1 MRILVTGGA
10 GFIGSHIVDAYLAA
24 GHEVAV
30 IDNLATGR
38 RANVSKEARL
48 YEIDIHSHE
57 TERVFAEFKPE
68 VVNHHAA
75 QASVKVSTGDPVF
88 DLEVNGGGTARIA
101 ALCVQHG
108 VRKLIYSSS
117 GGTVYGEPDQLPVP
131 ETHPTRPVSN
141 YGLSKLVGELYI
153 ELTAR
158 TAGLDYTILR
168 YSNAFGPRQDP
179 LGEAGVVAIF
189 TGRMLAGEQCT
200 IDGDGEQR
208 KDYIHVGDIAR
219 ANVLCLDRGSG
230 ATLNI
235 GTGRG
240 TSVNEIFRT
249 LHEATGNTVEPRNGP
264 PRPGDVRNFWL
275 DTTRAKDVLGWQAE
289 VGFEEGIA
297 TTVEW
302 FRQHG

>member
-1 MRILVTGGA
+1 
-10 GFIGSHIVDAYLAA
+10 
-24 GHEVAV
+24 EVAV

-168 YSNAFGPRQDP
+168 YS
-179 LGEAGVVAIF
+179 
-189 TGRMLAGEQCT
+189 
-200 IDGDGEQR
+200 
-208 KDYIHVGDIAR
+208 
-219 ANVLCLDRGSG
+219 
-230 ATLNI
+230 
-235 GTGRG
+235 
-240 TSVNEIFRT
+240 
-249 LHEATGNTVEPRNGP
+249 
-264 PRPGDVRNFWL
+264 
-275 DTTRAKDVLGWQAE
+275 
-289 VGFEEGIA
+289 
-297 TTVEW
+297 
-302 FRQHG
+302 